1 MDLLSASIRTVFYDT
16 AVSSVVQDLRE
27 RRASHLEREFAKQ
40 ISWRET
46 AFTQTEAK
54 NLADFVRNEVTAET
68 TCDRPVKRHHCFRLL
83 PRFTSLCL
91 KCVDAHPVVRF
102 EKLGPWR
109 ELSLL
114 TGEDLLTTSFLA
126 HPDRKTACD
135 RPIMHGRTSSATTTK
150 HSTTYFRRG

>member
-54 NLADFVRNEVTAET
+54 NLADFMRSEVTAET
-68 TCDRPVKRHHCFRLL
+68 SCDRPVKRHHCFRLL
-83 PRFTSLCL
+83 PRFTLAVSEMRGR
-91 KCVDAHPVVRF
+91 ASGRPV
-102 EKLGPWR
+102 
-109 ELSLL
+109 
-114 TGEDLLTTSFLA
+114 
-126 HPDRKTACD
+126 RKA
-135 RPIMHGRTSSATTTK
+135 RSVARTLPC
-150 HSTTYFRRG
+150 